1 MSFEMAL
8 FAALLTVIGIPAVIY
23 GLGELLTSLDCRTA
37 PRQKRREF
45 ALHGAAE
52 VARHPRHDRHD
63 VPRGGSLRDEK
74 EEFLMGFADH
84 PYCVVLQTHDPD
96 STDSAQESA
105 YADDVLVL
113 ALTHPQ
119 DDGKIIR
126 GKLMING
133 DAKRLARALLATD
146 FRDAIR
152 GAIRD
157 ALDESDKHKRSL
169 FDRLFRRKEDA

>member
-1 MSFEMAL
+1 
-8 FAALLTVIGIPAVIY
+8 
-23 GLGELLTSLDCRTA
+23 
-37 PRQKRREF
+37 
-45 ALHGAAE
+45 
-52 VARHPRHDRHD
+52 
-63 VPRGGSLRDEK
+63 
-74 EEFLMGFADH
+74 MGFADH

-105 YADDVLVL
+105 YADEVLVL
-113 ALTHPQ
+113 ALTHSQ

-152 GAIRD
+152 GAQSCGGSGCRHS
-157 ALDESDKHKRSL
+157 AQRRWRESSQ
-169 FDRLFRRKEDA
+169 

>member
-1 MSFEMAL
+1 
-8 FAALLTVIGIPAVIY
+8 
-23 GLGELLTSLDCRTA
+23 
-37 PRQKRREF
+37 
-45 ALHGAAE
+45 
-52 VARHPRHDRHD
+52 
-63 VPRGGSLRDEK
+63 
-74 EEFLMGFADH
+74 MGFADH

-126 GKLMING
+126 GK
-133 DAKRLARALLATD
+133 RLARALLATD

-157 ALDESDKHKRSL
+157 ALDESDKHKQGI
-169 FDRLFRRKEDA
+169 FARLFRRKEDA

>member
-1 MSFEMAL
+1 
-8 FAALLTVIGIPAVIY
+8 
-23 GLGELLTSLDCRTA
+23 
-37 PRQKRREF
+37 
-45 ALHGAAE
+45 
-52 VARHPRHDRHD
+52 
-63 VPRGGSLRDEK
+63 
-74 EEFLMGFADH
+74 MGFADH

-105 YADDVLVL
+105 YADEVLVL
-113 ALTHPQ
+113 ALTHSQ

-152 GAIRD
+152 SAIRD
-157 ALDESDKHKRSL
+157 ALDESDKHKQGI
-169 FDRLFRRKEDA
+169 FARLFRRKEDA

>member
-1 MSFEMAL
+1 
-8 FAALLTVIGIPAVIY
+8 
-23 GLGELLTSLDCRTA
+23 
-37 PRQKRREF
+37 
-45 ALHGAAE
+45 
-52 VARHPRHDRHD
+52 
-63 VPRGGSLRDEK
+63 
-74 EEFLMGFADH
+74 MGFADH

-133 DAKRLARALLATD
+133 DAKRLTRALLATD

>member
-1 MSFEMAL
+1 
-8 FAALLTVIGIPAVIY
+8 
-23 GLGELLTSLDCRTA
+23 
-37 PRQKRREF
+37 
-45 ALHGAAE
+45 
-52 VARHPRHDRHD
+52 
-63 VPRGGSLRDEK
+63 
-74 EEFLMGFADH
+74 MGFADH
-84 PYCVVLQTHDPD
+84 PYCCLLYTSDAA

-105 YADDVLVL
+105 YADEVLVL
-113 ALTHPQ
+113 ALTHSQ

-157 ALDESDKHKRSL
+157 ALDESDKHKQGI
-169 FDRLFRRKEDA
+169 FARLFRRKEDA